1 METSSLS
8 TVRQSVTDRLLIVR
22 FSYENKISP
31 ISAAVK
37 SCIVAYKASRSVH
50 NSITFSPKKKNNNKL
65 IRLQP
70 YENKVALEQKNLH
83 E

>member
-50 NSITFSPKKKNNNKL
+50 NSITFSPKKKKTTTN
-65 IRLQP
+65 
-70 YENKVALEQKNLH
+70 
-83 E
+83 